1 MARFVLTAPRPL
13 SGKTTVAAAIA
24 AYARSQGVSFT
35 LERDG
40 DDENASADKAF
51 FASLS
56 DSAEDAQL
64 SIAEAPTADLSAQ
77 QGGKVVVVASGNA
90 PAQEVAEFCKT
101 GGPAVAGVVLN
112 KAPEKRRA
120 KIEAE
125 YASVGLNL
133 LAAIPEDRTLA
144 APLLRDLVEALDA
157 EASHINNG
165 SGELAIG
172 NPVIA
177 SISSDPGE
185 THFAREDLSAVIV
198 RSDKPDLQLSA
209 INAGARSLIIT
220 GNLPILSYVLDRA
233 QEDEIPLLRTE
244 LDTVK
249 TVEAIEQLFGAIP
262 FAGGDTKMARLA
274 EVCAGSDLLALV
286 LD

>member
-13 SGKTTVAAAIA
+13 SGKTMVAAALA

-35 LERDG
+35 LERTG
-40 DDENASADKAF
+40 DDQSASADKAF

-64 SIAEAPTADLSAQ
+64 SIAEAPNADVSAQ
-77 QGGKVVVVASGNA
+77 QGWKVVVVASGDA

-101 GGPAVAGVVLN
+101 AGPAVAGVVLN
-112 KAPEKRRA
+112 KVPEKRRA

-125 YASVGLNL
+125 YASAGLNL

-157 EASHINNG
+157 EASHVNNG
-165 SGELAIG
+165 SGGLAIG

-177 SISSDPGE
+177 SISSDPGQ
-185 THFAREDLSAVIV
+185 THFAREEPSAVIV

-233 QEDEIPLLRTE
+233 QEDQIPLLRTE

-262 FAGGDTKMARLA
+262 FAGGDQKMARLA

>member
-13 SGKTTVAAAIA
+13 SGKTTIAAALA

-35 LERDG
+35 LERTGEDQS
-40 DDENASADKAF
+40 ASADRAF
-51 FASLS
+51 FASLG

-64 SIAEAPTADLSAQ
+64 SIVEAPTADVSAQ
-77 QGGKVVVVASGNA
+77 QEGKVVVVAPGDA
-90 PAQEVAEFCKT
+90 PAQKVAEFCKT
-101 GGPAVAGVVLN
+101 AGPVVAGVVLN
-112 KAPEKRRA
+112 NVPEKRRSR
-120 KIEAE
+120 IEAE
-125 YASVGLNL
+125 YASAGLNL

-144 APLLRDLVEALDA
+144 APLLRDVVEALNA
-157 EASHINNG
+157 EVSHINNG
-165 SGELAIG
+165 SDGLAIG

-177 SISSDPGE
+177 SISSDPGQ
-185 THFAREDLSAVIV
+185 THFAREDPSAVIV

-262 FAGGDTKMARLA
+262 FSGGDAKMARLS
-274 EVCAGSDLLALV
+274 ELLSGASL
-286 LD
+286 LSLIAS